1 VPHRLQRI
9 GESSKKLAKT
19 RATPHQPKPAHGR
32 FPTRDSIVL
41 QMRIALFGLRKTFMA
56 NLASHGVPW
65 KAWYYLRILWEED
78 GLSQIEL
85 TRRIGTMQPNA
96 AATLKAMERLGLVRI
111 ERASTG
117 RRAMRVWVTEKSRE
131 LEAVMLPQLSD
142 TIEGTA
148 LSGFTAAEIAELQRL
163 LAKVCANVASS
174 RAE

>member
-1 VPHRLQRI
+1 
-9 GESSKKLAKT
+9 
-19 RATPHQPKPAHGR
+19 
-32 FPTRDSIVL
+32 
-41 QMRIALFGLRKTFMA
+41 
-56 NLASHGVPW
+56 
-65 KAWYYLRILWEED
+65 
-78 GLSQIEL
+78 
-85 TRRIGTMQPNA
+85 MQPNA

-131 LEAVMLPQLSD
+131 LEAVMLPELSD

-148 LSGFTAAEIAELQRL
+148 LSGFSPAEIAELQRL

>member
-1 VPHRLQRI
+1 MP
-9 GESSKKLAKT
+9 KKNAIDQT
-19 RATPHQPKPAHGR
+19 AEPANYR
-32 FPTRDSIVL
+32 YPTRDSIVL
-41 QMRIALFGLRKTFMA
+41 QMRIALFGLRKTFME

-85 TRRIGTMQPNA
+85 TRRVGTMQPNA

-131 LEAVMLPQLSD
+131 LEAAMLPELSD
-142 TIEGTA
+142 TIEEAA
-148 LSGFTAAEIAELQRL
+148 LRGFSRTEIAELQRL
-163 LAKVCANVASS
+163 LAKVCANVIK
-174 RAE
+174 